1 MKRAVVLLL
10 YVLTAAT
17 FTAAFATAAAAQSYP
32 SRPVRVLVGFAPGGG
47 VDISARLLAAR
58 LSEYLGQQFVV
69 ENKPGAGTNIA
80 AVEVAKAPPD
90 GYTLFMNSP
99 AVVINTALYAKPPY
113 ELRDFT
119 GVSIFAAT
127 TNLLV
132 VPAALEVKTAQ
143 DLVRMAKAKPG
154 ALNYSSAGQGTTQH
168 LAGELFKLRTGTN
181 IVHVPYKGSGPSMT
195 ALLSSEVQ
203 LTFVNPVAAGGHVK
217 AGKLRALAVTDSKR
231 TELMPEVPTM
241 KEAGIEGVE
250 VSLWYALLAP
260 AATPRDI
267 VDKLAAAV
275 ARAAKDPATREQL
288 RKQGA
293 EAVGNTSAEFN
304 AYLKEEL
311 ARWTE
316 VVKVSGARVE

>member
-1 MKRAVVLLL
+1 MRVFAWMLL
-10 YVLTAAT
+10 ACAMS
-17 FTAAFATAAAAQSYP
+17 AAAQPYP
-32 SRPVRVLVGFAPGGG
+32 NRPVRIVVGFAPGGG
-47 VDISARLLAAR
+47 VDISARLLASR

-80 AVEVAKAPPD
+80 AVEVAKSAPD

-119 GVSIFAAT
+119 GVSLFAAT

-132 VPAALEVKTAQ
+132 VPASFEAKSAQ
-143 DLVRMAKAKPG
+143 DLVRIAKQKPG
-154 ALNYSSAGQGTTQH
+154 VLNYSSAGPGTTQH

-195 ALLSSEVQ
+195 ALLASEVQ
-203 LTFVNPVAAGGHVK
+203 LTFINPVAVGGHIK

-231 TELMPEVPTM
+231 TELMPDVPTM
-241 KEAGIEGVE
+241 KEAGIDGVE

-260 AATPRDI
+260 AATPRDT
-267 VDKLAAAV
+267 VDKLASAV
-275 ARAAKDPATREQL
+275 ARAAKDPVTREQL

-293 EAVGNTSAEFN
+293 EPVGNTPAQFN
-304 AYLKEEL
+304 AYLREEL
-311 ARWTE
+311 ARWSE

>member
-1 MKRAVVLLL
+1 MKRAAVLLL
-10 YVLTAAT
+10 C
-17 FTAAFATAAAAQSYP
+17 FFAGAAAAQGYP
-32 SRPVRVLVGFAPGGG
+32 SRTVRIVVGFAPGGG
-47 VDISARLLAAR
+47 VDISARLLASK

-80 AVEVAKAPPD
+80 AVEVAKSAPD

-99 AVVINTALYAKPPY
+99 AVVINMALYAKPPY
-113 ELRDFT
+113 DLQRDFT

-132 VPAALEVKTAQ
+132 VPASLEAKSAQ
-143 DLVRMAKAKPG
+143 DLVRMAKENPG
-154 ALNYSSAGQGTTQH
+154 ALNYSSAGPGTTQH

-195 ALLSSEVQ
+195 ALLASEVQ
-203 LTFVNPVAAGGHVK
+203 LSFINPVAVGGHVK
-217 AGKLRALAVTDSKR
+217 AGKLRALAVTDAKR
-231 TELMPEVPTM
+231 TELMPDVPTM
-241 KEAGIEGVE
+241 KEAGIDGVE

-260 AATPRDI
+260 GATPRAI
-267 VDKLAAAV
+267 VDQLSSAV
-275 ARAAKDPATREQL
+275 TRATQDPGVREHL

-293 EAVGNTSAEFN
+293 EPVGNSAAEFN
-304 AYLKEEL
+304 AYLREEF
-311 ARWTE
+311 ARWSE